1 LPLPPSTK
9 TMKVMKTMKVIP
21 AVLNKRCMGLI
32 ENKLYVN
39 YKSANIQL
47 NPSISEGHP
56 RNRHFANIPRIHTRG
71 VTKKKGVGRRA
82 GQAEEGS
89 SQQPSDQAR
98 QVVGKQQQKQ
108 EATAASS
115 HLIRRGRL

>member
-1 LPLPPSTK
+1 
-9 TMKVMKTMKVIP
+9 MKVIP
-21 AVLNKRCMGLI
+21 SVLNKRCMGLI

-82 GQAEEGS
+82 GQAEEGNSS
-89 SQQPSDQAR
+89 SQQVR
-98 QVVGKQQQKQ
+98 QVVGKQQQQ
-108 EATAASS
+108 PAAASS
-115 HLIRRGRL
+115 SRSRKQQQPAAS

>member
-1 LPLPPSTK
+1 
-9 TMKVMKTMKVIP
+9 MKVMKTMKVIP

-56 RNRHFANIPRIHTRG
+56 RNRHFAKRPEFTPAGH
-71 VTKKKGVGRRA
+71 KKRKGLGRRA

-89 SQQPSDQAR
+89 RSSR
-98 QVVGKQQQKQ
+98 LRRTSSKS
-108 EATAASS
+108 EAQGTNQ
-115 HLIRRGRL
+115 R